1 MCYVCDTLKNLDAKG
16 IDPETLNDLD
26 ELATQAGLVKK
37 PEAPKVIDFTQWE
50 AQVTLRNYDDSDGDT
65 TRFHVQARPIG
76 QSAYRTHDI
85 VPPSDEATEA
95 LKDALENS
103 VQLSYA
109 NSATKYAPLT
119 ITSSNS
125 ANLQGVGDLTFP
137 DGFFEEIIAQ
147 KQGLGGKTKLK
158 VKAYLNE
165 FFDWDKINTAA
176 SN

>member
-1 MCYVCDTLKNLDAKG
+1 MCYVCDTLKNLDANG
-16 IDPETLNDLD
+16 INPETLNDLD

-37 PEAPKVIDFTQWE
+37 PEASKVDFTQWE
-50 AQVTLRNYDDSDGDT
+50 AQVTLRNYDDSDGHT

-76 QSAYRTHDI
+76 QSAYRTHDT

-95 LKDALENS
+95 LRAALENS
-103 VQLSYA
+103 VHFSYA

-119 ITSSNS
+119 IVSANS
-125 ANLQGVGDLTFP
+125 ATLEGMSELLTFP
-137 DGFFEEIIAQ
+137 DGFFEEIIE
-147 KQGLGGKTKLK
+147 KQGLNGKTKLK